1 MRRLGLFFAFAGMLV
16 AANQRLYFKEGDYEL
31 VREYEIKGD
40 RVRYFSV
47 DGNQWEEIPLEL
59 VDLKKTEKEAGD
71 KAKSR
76 EETIRIEKAED
87 DAIKADKKQV
97 ASVPQT
103 AGVYLSVGTDLK
115 ALTEIDAFR
124 RDSSVAKILQR
135 VAPAPVVP
143 GKATIYVEGKAAKF
157 RITEAEPEFFFRL
170 AQQER
175 LSLIRLEVK
184 KDERIV
190 ETVVIP
196 QQQTEDMPLT
206 EDQKVVE
213 SFKKQYEPLLYK
225 IWPQQ
230 PLPPGEYAIVEYTE
244 GQINPRVWDF
254 GVDKAK

>member
-1 MRRLGLFFAFAGMLV
+1 MRTLALIFVFAMAAF
-16 AANQRLYFKEGDYEL
+16 AANQRLYFKDGDYEL
-31 VREYEIKGD
+31 VREYEITGD

-47 DGNQWEEIPLEL
+47 DGNQWEEIPLDL
-59 VDLKKTEKEAGD
+59 VDLKKTEKEAAD

-76 EETIRIEKAED
+76 EETIRLEKAED

-115 ALTEIDAFR
+115 PLTEIDAFR
-124 RDSSVAKILQR
+124 RDSSVNKILQR
-135 VAPAPVVP
+135 VAPAPIVP

-175 LSLIRLEVK
+175 LSLIRLDVK

-244 GQINPRVWDF
+244 GQLSPRIWDF
-254 GVDKAK
+254 GVDKK